1 MVGDQQ
7 WILGPGQEFLVKK
20 VYRQYYEERDRK
32 DQTIVGEDEQAE
44 EAAAAQPYK
53 RRGTA
58 AKPTFDIQDDIR
70 KGKWKVNQN
79 IYGVDRRGIV
89 PFLVIELEKR
99 PISARLFKER
109 FTKGLEQLTKTDW
122 DDNYT
127 QITEDDAKVGWKK
140 SIQAMFSEFMVR
152 SEAEDPDS
160 IDLKELG
167 KLSCLAYT
175 RATNL
180 FGELNWYLRD
190 RNPRLEPLFYYVT
203 AASYFVRNCGG
214 DDPGTDAADDY
225 RIDPSMF

>member
-1 MVGDQQ
+1 
-7 WILGPGQEFLVKK
+7 

-32 DQTIVGEDEQAE
+32 EQTIVGEDEQAE

-53 RRGTA
+53 RRGTVT
-58 AKPTFDIQDDIR
+58 KPTFDIQDDIK

-79 IYGVDRRGIV
+79 IYGVDRRDIV

-140 SIQAMFSEFMVR
+140 SIQAMFSEYMVR

-203 AASYFVRNCGG
+203 AASYFVKNCGG